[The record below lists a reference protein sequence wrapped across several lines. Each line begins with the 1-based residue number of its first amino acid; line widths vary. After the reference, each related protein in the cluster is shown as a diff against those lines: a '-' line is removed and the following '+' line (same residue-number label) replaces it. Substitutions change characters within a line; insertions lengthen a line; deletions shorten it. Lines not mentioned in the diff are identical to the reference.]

1 MKSKLKGMVL
11 TKKEEELLHY
21 LHAVKVSSYQRIK
34 RDIYPSYH
42 IRSVCNR
49 IYRLEDNH
57 LVRGECNRSIN
68 GGERTLSLTN
78 KGFTEYVAQGI
89 ESRSELSSES
99 VLHDL
104 NLGDIRSRL
113 LKAKKVSSYYTENQ
127 IQTWGIS
134 GFERRFTSYVN
145 LNSDAMVEI
154 QFSSGNQ
161 LIPLE
166 LEMHLKA
173 KDRYE
178 QLLKRY
184 YQRDDVVLILYIC
197 ANQNILNKVREMEM
211 TLFKS
216 EQPKFLYKLKQD
228 FDADAYLEFTN
239 CNGKSLRLDNP

>member
-11 TKKEEELLHY
+11 TKKEEGLLHY

-34 RDIYPSYH
+34 RDIYPTYH

-57 LVRGECNRSIN
+57 LVRGDCNRSIN
-68 GGERTLSLTN
+68 GGERTISITN
-78 KGFTEYVAQGI
+78 KGFAEYVAQGI

-104 NLGDIRSRL
+104 NLVDIRSRL
-113 LKAKKVSSYYTENQ
+113 MKAKKISSYYTENQ
-127 IQTWGIS
+127 IQTWGIA
-134 GFERRFTSYVN
+134 GFDRTLTSFVN
-145 LNSDAMVEI
+145 LNSDALVEI
-154 QFSSGNQ
+154 QFSSGSQ

-184 YQRDDVVLILYIC
+184 YQRDDVFLILYIC
-197 ANQNILNKVREMEM
+197 ESQNILNKVREMEA

-216 EQPKFLYKLKQD
+216 EQPKFLYKLKQE
-228 FDADAYLEFTN
+228 FDTDAYLEFTN
-239 CNGKSLRLDNP
+239 CNGNILRLDTP